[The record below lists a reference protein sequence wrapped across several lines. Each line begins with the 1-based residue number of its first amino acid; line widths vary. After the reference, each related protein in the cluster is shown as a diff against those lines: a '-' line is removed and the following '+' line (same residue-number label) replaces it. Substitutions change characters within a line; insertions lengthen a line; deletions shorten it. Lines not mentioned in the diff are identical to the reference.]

1 MTQVWVTSTGRS
13 FKDLGRVQSD
23 LFVEKHRLPAFLAI
37 PSEKISTK
45 NMSDKARPRQSPKK
59 SVKDIVGKKGD
70 TESAGNGEHGVNG
83 DSPNGRMNLWPKSGV
98 SRSFVQKRM
107 TKEPLGSR
115 FPDSERGESRARAS
129 FLMDASMLEASTESK
144 YQELERMNQ
153 SPTSAQKRFSKTIP
167 ATLDAD
173 DHTTNE
179 KAASIPPSAGV
190 REDNKPSPSHNE
202 SDNDSPGKKGRLF
215 KGIFM
220 SKHRNKK

>member
-1 MTQVWVTSTGRS
+1 
-13 FKDLGRVQSD
+13 
-23 LFVEKHRLPAFLAI
+23 
-37 PSEKISTK
+37 
-45 NMSDKARPRQSPKK
+45 MSDKARPRQSPNKRGN
-59 SVKDIVGKKGD
+59 DTAGKKGD
-70 TESAGNGEHGVNG
+70 TDNATNGGHGING

-129 FLMDASMLEASTESK
+129 FLMDASMVETSSESK

-173 DHTTNE
+173 DHTTDE
-179 KAASIPPSAGV
+179 KAASIFPSAGV
-190 REDNKPSPSHNE
+190 REDTQPSPSHDE
-202 SDNDSPGKKGRLF
+202 TSDKDSPGKKGRLF
-215 KGIFM
+215 KGIFL